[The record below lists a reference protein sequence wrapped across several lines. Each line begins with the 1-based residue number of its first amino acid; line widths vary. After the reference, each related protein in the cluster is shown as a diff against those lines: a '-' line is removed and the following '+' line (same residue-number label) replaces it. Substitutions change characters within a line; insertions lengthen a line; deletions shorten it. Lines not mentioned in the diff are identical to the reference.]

1 MAELSEEEQIEA
13 LKRWWAENGRSTVI
27 AVVAA
32 LAIVFGYQG
41 WQNYE
46 RDRGQAAS
54 ALYQNM
60 LDALEV
66 QSPIDKPSDDKVK
79 TARFLAQQLKNDYSS
94 TTYATFAAFY
104 MARLAVDEKDLKS
117 AEQELQWALDHGID
131 DSLKP
136 LAQIRM
142 ARVRLGLG
150 KPEDALRAL
159 EGVEPG
165 ALRPTYEEVKGDI
178 YFSMGDKEKAREAY
192 QRAVN
197 GLAEGEN
204 RPVLQMKLDDLK
216 TAEDLAPATADDS
229 AGAADKN
236 ATQQTDADA
245 KASTDGAK

>member
-27 AVVAA
+27 AVVTA

-41 WQNYE
+41 WQNHE
-46 RDRGQAAS
+46 REQGEAAS
-54 ALYQNM
+54 ALYQNL
-60 LDALEV
+60 LDALQV
-66 QSPIDKPSDDKVK
+66 QSPIDKPADDKVK
-79 TARFLAQQLKNDYSS
+79 TAKFLAQQLKDDYSG

-104 MARLAVDEKDLKS
+104 MARLAVDDKDLKA
-117 AEQELQWALDHGID
+117 AEQELQWALDHGVD

-136 LAQIRM
+136 LAHIRM

-165 ALRPTYEEVKGDI
+165 AMRPTYEEVKGDI
-178 YFSMGDKEKAREAY
+178 YFSMGDKEKAKEAY

-204 RPVLQMKLDDLK
+204 RPALQMKLDDLK
-216 TAEDLAPATADDS
+216 TAENVAPADAAAASDAPAAEAPATDTS
-229 AGAADKN
+229 KS
-236 ATQQTDADA
+236 
-245 KASTDGAK
+245 STDGTK